1 MTKKLNTEI
10 LVKKAEQCIIFDK
23 FTDAEKLLRKAI
35 KQEYLNPEA
44 HYLLGEAL
52 CKQELFEES
61 ITELEKADA
70 LLPDNPKISQLLGW
84 AIYMN
89 GNPKK
94 GRGLLIKALKQIPGD
109 VSILCDLAVLENQQ
123 EDDEKAE
130 EYAVEAI
137 KKDPN
142 NPMAQDVLQNIMRFS
157 KLRKLIKEK
166 HSVN

>member
-94 GRGLLIKALKQIPGD
+94 VVNKSFKANPWRCLNSLRSCSFRKPARG
-109 VSILCDLAVLENQQ
+109 
-123 EDDEKAE
+123 
-130 EYAVEAI
+130 
-137 KKDPN
+137 
-142 NPMAQDVLQNIMRFS
+142 
-157 KLRKLIKEK
+157 
-166 HSVN
+166 

>member
-1 MTKKLNTEI
+1 M
-10 LVKKAEQCIIFDK
+10 
-23 FTDAEKLLRKAI
+23 
-35 KQEYLNPEA
+35 
-44 HYLLGEAL
+44 